1 MEQVAHSKSGKYV
14 VTTCRRRGTIVA
26 APLQAVQLVIYHFHY
41 LVIHFSIRF
50 YRPSAWL
57 RMQNAMLLWRI
68 GVCTKLNIYTI
79 EHEVDFFSIFGWFTR
94 SVLRHVAVGYG
105 MGWLV
110 YYSLTS
116 DVPHVSVFL
125 IYQPVRVYIYD
136 SCLLKRR

>member
-26 APLQAVQLVIYHFHY
+26 APLQAVQLVIYHFHC

-79 EHEVDFFSIFGWFTR
+79 EHEVDFFRFSAG
-94 SVLRHVAVGYG
+94 LQE
-105 MGWLV
+105 
-110 YYSLTS
+110 
-116 DVPHVSVFL
+116 VF
-125 IYQPVRVYIYD
+125 
-136 SCLLKRR
+136 